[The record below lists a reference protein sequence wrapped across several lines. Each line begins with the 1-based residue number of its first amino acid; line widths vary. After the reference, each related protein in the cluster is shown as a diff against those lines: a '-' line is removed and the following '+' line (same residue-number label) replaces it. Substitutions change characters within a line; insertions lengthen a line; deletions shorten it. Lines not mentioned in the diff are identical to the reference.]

1 MSDWKCQRWYLN
13 EHDSGLLEELLEK
26 DLFEDFKE
34 RVYNETCLDKVFT
47 DVLATES
54 NVDVDEFH
62 DSIQRALEIA
72 EELLGR

>member
-13 EHDSGLLEELLEK
+13 EHDSELLEQLLEK
-26 DLFEDFKE
+26 DLFEE
-34 RVYNETCLDKVFT
+34 YTARVYNETCLDTVFT